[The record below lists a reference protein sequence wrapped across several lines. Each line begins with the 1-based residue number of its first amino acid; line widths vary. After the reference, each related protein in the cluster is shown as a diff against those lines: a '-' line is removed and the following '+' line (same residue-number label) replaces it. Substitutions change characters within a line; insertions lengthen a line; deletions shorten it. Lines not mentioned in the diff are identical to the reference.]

1 MRTLAREQFIIR
13 ATIKKIVGMIGLEE
27 GEGRKGRRE

>member
-13 ATIKKIVGMIGLEE
+13 ATIKKIVGMIRLEE
-27 GEGRKGRRE
+27 GKGGRE